1 MEYHP
6 GTIKSMN
13 AWTPAIKYCI
23 PTLSSKLLHYFT
35 QNSANRVEIHS
46 LSALSF
52 PQHSCHLSLMCKYMQ
67 VS

>member
-23 PTLSSKLLHYFT
+23 PTLHSNYYIFFISKFSKQSGNT
-35 QNSANRVEIHS
+35 QPQRTLIPTA
-46 LSALSF
+46 LLSF
-52 PQHSCHLSLMCKYMQ
+52 VSHVQ
-67 VS
+67 VYAS